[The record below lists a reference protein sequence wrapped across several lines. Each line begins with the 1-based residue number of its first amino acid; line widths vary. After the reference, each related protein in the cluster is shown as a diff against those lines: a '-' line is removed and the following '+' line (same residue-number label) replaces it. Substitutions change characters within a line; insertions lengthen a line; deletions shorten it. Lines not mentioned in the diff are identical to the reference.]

1 MKIILATGNRSKV
14 EEIEAILGEPG
25 IEILALDDRPPPALV
40 LPPEE
45 GITFKE
51 NALAKARFVA
61 SATGIAALG
70 DDSGL
75 EVEALSGAPGVFSAR
90 YAREGASD
98 EENYLKL
105 LEELKGVE
113 LPLRSARFRCVLA
126 LVEPARPARPAGQNE
141 PAGLS
146 EPAGLIFEGT
156 LDGLIA
162 TAPRGCGGFGYDP
175 VFFIPRLNRTVAELS
190 PEEKNSISHRALAL
204 AKLKEWLSKGASG
217 PAATGP

>member
-1 MKIILATGNRSKV
+1 MKIILATRNRSKV

-25 IEILALDDRPPPALV
+25 LKILTLDDYPSAALV

-45 GITFKE
+45 GTTFKE

-105 LEELKGVE
+105 LAELKGVE
-113 LPLRSARFRCVLA
+113 PPLRSARFRCVLA
-126 LVEPARPARPAGQNE
+126 LVEPA
-141 PAGLS
+141 GLS
-146 EPAGLIFEGT
+146 EPSGLSESAGHIFEGT
-156 LDGLIA
+156 LDGLIS

-175 VFFIPRLNRTVAELS
+175 VFFIPSLNRTAAELS

-204 AKLKEWLSKGASG
+204 AKLKEWLSEGASG